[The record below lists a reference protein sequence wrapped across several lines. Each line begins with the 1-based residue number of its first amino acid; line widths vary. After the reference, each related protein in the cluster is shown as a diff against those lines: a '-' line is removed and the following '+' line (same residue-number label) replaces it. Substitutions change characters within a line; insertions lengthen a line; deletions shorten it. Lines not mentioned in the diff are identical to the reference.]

1 MTSWNN
7 VGYSSRAMG
16 CQAVLLGLEGDLLEV
31 RRMIGYGV
39 VVGCVLVV
47 VVDVVMCILD
57 AKGELGCDKG
67 W

>member
-7 VGYSSRAMG
+7 VGYSSRDMG